1 MKFQKLAITF
11 TLLILPEYLFSESKY
26 LSIASDAADYV
37 CSISKEK
44 SKSRFA
50 IFPFTDSKEE
60 ETKESEIANTEVV
73 SALLKCEGLKLI
85 DKSKIAKVIDEQSFA
100 KTGIIDSETAPEM
113 GKLIGAEGLV
123 FGELIDSSLQIRIV
137 DSETGEILGA
147 NVQSAQEKPARVKRL
162 ANEEVRK
169 DFDAKNIFQF
179 LRRMKNNRPVVFVFV
194 CATQEEFSGI
204 QKKFPKRAQMIQ
216 KRISNLEPEKK
227 QKLDG
232 LKDKVQN
239 ARKNNPK
246 LNRWVSEKLIDFSHL
261 GD

>member
-123 FGELIDSSLQIRIV
+123 FGELIDSSCRSELLIR
-137 DSETGEILGA
+137 
-147 NVQSAQEKPARVKRL
+147 KR
-162 ANEEVRK
+162 
-169 DFDAKNIFQF
+169 
-179 LRRMKNNRPVVFVFV
+179 
-194 CATQEEFSGI
+194 G
-204 QKKFPKRAQMIQ
+204 KFWEPTFNQLKR
-216 KRISNLEPEKK
+216 NPLESK
-227 QKLDG
+227 G
-232 LKDKVQN
+232 
-239 ARKNNPK
+239 
-246 LNRWVSEKLIDFSHL
+246 
-261 GD
+261 